1 MDHRAVCAVP
11 TRAPGAGDFG
21 PLNERAF
28 GYAGRMAIL
37 ARLNVAWQ
45 NWPGAP
51 GLTQLYFDDTS
62 SMQTNADAV
71 RAFFEAVKA
80 LIPTLTTITV
90 PGSGDR
96 IDAADGSIQGSW
108 SIATPPALVTA
119 TGAGA
124 YAGNAGAVVHWTTSG
139 IVAGR
144 RVRGRSFLVPIV
156 STAFE
161 TNGSLT
167 SAALTTLTTAANTL
181 ITATTP
187 NFKVWSRPVKA
198 HTEYDKKTGQPTAVA
213 ARAGSGVTVNGQRIP
228 DLAVS
233 LRSRR
238 T

>member
-1 MDHRAVCAVP
+1 
-11 TRAPGAGDFG
+11 
-21 PLNERAF
+21 
-28 GYAGRMAIL
+28 MAIL
-37 ARLNVAWQ
+37 GRLNVAWQ

-71 RAFFEAVKA
+71 RAFFDAVKA
-80 LIPTLTTITV
+80 LLPSGLSITV

-96 IDAADGSIQGSW
+96 IEAADGTIQGSW
-108 SIATPPALVTA
+108 SIATPPAVVTA

-124 YAGNAGAVVHWTTSG
+124 YAGNAGAVIHWLTSG

-144 RVRGRSFLVPIV
+144 RVRGRTFLVPTIA
-156 STAFE
+156 TTFE

-167 SAALTTLTTAANTL
+167 AGSITTMTTAANAL

-187 NFKVWSRPVKA
+187 NMKVWSRPVKA
-198 HTEYDKKTGQPTAVA
+198 HTEYDRTTGQPTVVS
-213 ARAGSGVTVNGQRIP
+213 ARAGSGVTVNGMRIP
-228 DLAVS
+228 DLAIS